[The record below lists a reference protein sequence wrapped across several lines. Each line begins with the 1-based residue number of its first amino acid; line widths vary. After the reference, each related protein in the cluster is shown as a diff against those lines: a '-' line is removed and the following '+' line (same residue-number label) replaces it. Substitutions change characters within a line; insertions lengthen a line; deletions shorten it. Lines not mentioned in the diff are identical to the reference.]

1 MKEDVLLP
9 IGTIFKAKEPGYED
23 GQPIIEYIIIGK
35 RTINPRSMRAWDY
48 IVVPFDEGYKN
59 EYKEHTKEW
68 ENNFV
73 YFNHT
78 DIEEVIKSFEDS
90 K

>member
-23 GQPIIEYIIIGK
+23 GQSIIEYIIIGK
-35 RTINPRSMRAWDY
+35 RTINPQSMRAWDY
-48 IVVPFDEGYKN
+48 IVFPFDEGYKN

>member
-9 IGTIFKAKEPGYED
+9 IGTVFKAKEPGYED
-23 GQPIIEYIIIGK
+23 KPPIIEYIIIGK

-73 YFNHT
+73 YFNHI
-78 DIEEVIKSFEDS
+78 DIEEVIKSF
-90 K
+90 